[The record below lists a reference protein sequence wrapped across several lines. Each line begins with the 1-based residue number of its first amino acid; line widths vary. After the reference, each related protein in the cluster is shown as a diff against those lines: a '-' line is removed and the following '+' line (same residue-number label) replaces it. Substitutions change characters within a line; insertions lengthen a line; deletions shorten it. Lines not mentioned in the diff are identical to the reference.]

1 MSTQSIETSAP
12 AATSGGSMLGRPSLA
27 RDVVIAL
34 AAVALLVALRLVW
47 PSPALTDFGIRV
59 AALAIF
65 ATSLNLL
72 VGYTGM
78 VSFGHGMFF
87 GFGAYCFGLI
97 MQRLAVPLPV
107 AFLATVLATALLAF
121 VVGVICIR
129 LKDIYFSFITLAFQM
144 LIYSLI
150 IAWVPLTGG
159 DQGLQGGIPRPPF
172 LGINLGNAFHLY
184 VFAIVMLAVCLLIM
198 RHIVESSFGY
208 TLRMVRDNTDRASF
222 LGINVFL
229 VRLMAFVLAGVFA
242 AVGGMVMALFVSG
255 AYPEFS
261 NWTMSGEGIFMIMMG
276 GVSTFI
282 GPTAGAVILALLND
296 LVTRRTEHHGLAL
309 GIVILVFALGLKK
322 GITDFI
328 AGWWRARREAA
339 ATGRAQEARS

>member
-1 MSTQSIETSAP
+1 MSNETLNAP
-12 AATSGGSMLGRPSLA
+12 SRLFAGRPTLK
-27 RDVVIAL
+27 RDVIIAV
-34 AAVALLVALRLVW
+34 AAVAALILLRVIW
-47 PSPALTDFGIRV
+47 PSPAVTDFAIRV
-59 AALAIF
+59 AAYAIF

-72 VGYTGM
+72 VGYAGM

-87 GFGAYCFGLI
+87 GFGAYCFGLV
-97 MQRLAVPLPV
+97 MQRLALPIPLAILITV
-107 AFLATVLATALLAF
+107 ASTAVLALVIGA
-121 VVGVICIR
+121 ICIR

-172 LGINLGNAFHLY
+172 LGINLANPLHLY

-198 RHIVESSFGY
+198 RHIAESSFGY
-208 TLRMVRDNTDRASF
+208 TLRMIRDNTDRASF
-222 LGINVFL
+222 LGINVYL
-229 VRLMAFVLAGVFA
+229 VRLMAFVIAGVFA
-242 AVGGMVMALFVSG
+242 ALGGVIMALFVSG

-276 GVSTFI
+276 GISTFI
-282 GPTAGAVILALLND
+282 GPTAGAIILSLLND
-296 LVTRRTEHHGLAL
+296 VVTRRTEHHGLAL

-322 GITDFI
+322 GVTDF
-328 AGWWRARREAA
+328 AADWWRARREGAVGKQAA
-339 ATGRAQEARS
+339 EARS

>member
-1 MSTQSIETSAP
+1 MPTQSPPAP
-12 AATSGGSMLGRPSLA
+12 RPTFA
-27 RDVVIAL
+27 RDLAIAV
-34 AAVALLVALRLVW
+34 AAVAALVVLRLVW

-87 GFGAYCFGLI
+87 GFGSYCFGLI

-107 AFLATVLATALLAF
+107 AFFATVFATALLAL
-121 VVGVICIR
+121 VVGAICIR

-184 VFAIVMLAVCLLIM
+184 VFAIVMLAICLVIM

-208 TLRMVRDNTDRASF
+208 TLRMIRDNADPRHVP
-222 LGINVFL
+222 GHQRVFR
-229 VRLMAFVLAGVFA
+229 VRLMAFMIAGVFA
-242 AVGGMVMALFVSG
+242 AIGG
-255 AYPEFS
+255 
-261 NWTMSGEGIFMIMMG
+261 
-276 GVSTFI
+276 I
-282 GPTAGAVILALLND
+282 GDGAV
-296 LVTRRTEHHGLAL
+296 RL
-309 GIVILVFALGLKK
+309 GRLP
-322 GITDFI
+322 
-328 AGWWRARREAA
+328 ESQ
-339 ATGRAQEARS
+339 TGRCRAKASS